1 MALQF
6 VRTYLCCGCL
16 SDADDARAKDGG
28 AYHPGL
34 PDETTLLIPP
44 SIEPSISYTD
54 VAYLHQQRMQ
64 QRLGTIV
71 RAKEG
76 KMVNINSQIPF
87 NLHNQPLPSD
97 HTISRSNSGS
107 LSYSSHQNPHS
118 NPHSAYTPTNPSHP
132 QSHSPYTPRRP
143 SHSQSHHH
151 HNNTHH
157 SNNAPHNT
165 WGPSP
170 LSLSRSPSPS
180 RSHSHSHSHS
190 RHSRSPS
197 NSSSLEDEDRSRERE
212 RRRAGEQP
220 RPSPILNVRLVGYAP
235 AGAVARGR
243 ARERGRKGVSGKVD
257 KGGGVKSV
265 TDEGEG
271 GDGQGA
277 EGKGAEEGG
286 MGGGQEG
293 GEGGEAKGVAVKKK
307 KKAAFMFDEDVEGIA
322 ISWGD

>member
-6 VRTYLCCGCL
+6 MRTYLCCGCS

-64 QRLGTIV
+64 QRLGTIQN
-71 RAKEG
+71 G
-76 KMVNINSQIPF
+76 KHKLANPLQPPQPAPPLGPHHLPQQQRQPQLRTRTQQLAPEPALALHAYKPKHPLSQPPLPQIP
-87 NLHNQPLPSD
+87 LA
-97 HTISRSNSGS
+97 
-107 LSYSSHQNPHS
+107 LSPPPQ
-118 NPHSAYTPTNPSHP
+118 HP
-132 QSHSPYTPRRP
+132 QYQYCTPQ
-143 SHSQSHHH
+143 HM
-151 HNNTHH
+151 
-157 SNNAPHNT
+157 
-165 WGPSP
+165 GPLP

-190 RHSRSPS
+190 PSRSRS

-243 ARERGRKGVSGKVD
+243 ARERGRRKGAAATEKVE
-257 KGGGVKSV
+257 KGSGVKSV

-271 GDGQGA
+271 AEGGDGQ
-277 EGKGAEEGG
+277 EGTEGS
-286 MGGGQEG
+286 
-293 GEGGEAKGVAVKKK
+293 EGGEAKAVAVKKK